1 MRIRA
6 HIVRWTSVFAF
17 CILTASQAA
26 AGWVFFSDGT
36 QEQQTTYIEDNRLK
50 FAAPDHI
57 MIFNITTN
65 RIAFIN
71 PDMNTYWEGA
81 PETFAASAKLTSED
95 IEDMIEENLEE
106 VPPQEQEV
114 MAESL
119 RRQML
124 RQTGG
129 PPPTVIV
136 NPTPAFETIAGYR
149 ARKHE
154 IHINGELRQELW
166 IADGI
171 EVSTEFDVDEYG
183 RMLRTFHST
192 LGFNV
197 ETAFSDPNV
206 IALYK
211 KGWPLRTV
219 TYDEEGYPDKTEVT
233 DVVRKPLMGTVFEV
247 PSNYRELSSK
257 EIFGQ

>member
-1 MRIRA
+1 MKI
-6 HIVRWTSVFAF
+6 RWTLVPALFLA
-17 CILTASQAA
+17 LTSQAA
-26 AGWVFFSDGT
+26 AGWIFHSDGD

-57 MIFNITTN
+57 MIYDVADNQ
-65 RIAFIN
+65 IAFLN
-71 PDMNTYWEGA
+71 PDMKTYWKGA

-95 IEDMIEENLEE
+95 IKDMIEENLEE
-106 VPPQEQEV
+106 VPPQEQET
-114 MAESL
+114 MAENL

-129 PPPTVIV
+129 PPPTVAV
-136 NPTPAFETIAGYR
+136 NVTPAYETIAGYR

-154 IHINGELRQELW
+154 IHINGELRQEMW
-166 IADGI
+166 IADAI
-171 EVSTEFDVDEYG
+171 EVSTEFDVEQYG
-183 RMLRTFHST
+183 EMLRTFHST
-192 LGFNV
+192 LGYNV
-197 ETAFSDPNV
+197 ETAFSHPNI

-219 TYDEEGYPDKTEVT
+219 TYDEEGYPDKTEVVN
-233 DVVRKPLMGTVFEV
+233 VVRKPLMASEFEI
-247 PSNYRELSSK
+247 PSNYRKLSSE